1 MDDPAAREEHH
12 GSVED
17 PIEARDGDGLRVA
30 GFLTTALGALLAGIG
45 GVLTWVT
52 VGIEGQGQLDTR
64 SPGIDLVDGV
74 VVLAAAGAMLIAVLA
89 SRLAGTRTAR
99 RVAAVVCLVAGLV
112 VMATAGAFLLTANT
126 RFDPVSSDELIGAI
140 AMDTGVPIA
149 EVREQLDAILTDLG
163 GFTEIGLGPSVALL
177 GGLLGAVGGVLIL
190 AWVMRQDTRSDDG
203 DDGDDGT
210 RPLEG
215 DGEIERA

>member
-1 MDDPAAREEHH
+1 MDDSATRAEDH

-17 PIEARDGDGLRVA
+17 PIGSRDGDGLRVA

-45 GVLTWVT
+45 AVLTWVT
-52 VGIEGQGQLDTR
+52 VGIEGQAQLDTR

-74 VVLAAAGAMLIAVLA
+74 VVLVGAGAMLIAVLA

-99 RVAAVVCLVAGLV
+99 RVSAVVCLVAGLV
-112 VMATAGAFLLTANT
+112 VMATAGAFLLTANS

-149 EVREQLDAILTDLG
+149 EVREQLDAILDDLG
-163 GFTEIGLGPSVALL
+163 GFTEIGPGPSVALV

-190 AWVMRQDTRSDDG
+190 AWVMREDTGPDDG
-203 DDGDDGT
+203 PHD
-210 RPLEG
+210 G